1 MNALILNGGRA
12 ADDGADAVQSLLA
25 GELAAAGCRVTEV
38 VLRDCQVDTCKGCFG
53 CWTNSP
59 GVCWIDD
66 EGRRIAEEMVKSDLA
81 VLLTPVTFGGY
92 SSELKK
98 VVDRLI
104 PIISPLFMRV
114 KGETRHRRRYA
125 RYPRLLGVGVLPEP
139 DPEQEAVFNSLVER
153 NAMNFHSPGQAGVV
167 LDATEDE
174 AAWRQKIRLALS
186 RTGGLP

>member
-1 MNALILNGGRA
+1 MKALVLNGGRSP
-12 ADDGADAVQSLLA
+12 DDGTDAAQALLA
-25 GELAAAGCRVTEV
+25 GELEAAGCEVTEV

-66 EGRRIAEEMVKSDLA
+66 DGRGIGEQVVKSDLA

-98 VVDRLI
+98 VIDRLI

-114 KGETRHRRRYA
+114 QGETRHRRRYA
-125 RYPRLLGVGVLPEP
+125 SYPRLLGVGVLPQA
-139 DPEQEAVFNSLVER
+139 DPEQEAVFRTLVER
-153 NAMNFHSPGQAGVV
+153 NALNFHAPGWAGV
-167 LDATEDE
+167 LLAGTEDE
-174 AAWRQKIRLALS
+174 TARRQKIHEALAHV
-186 RTGGLP
+186 GGLS